1 MLLLSVHAASEID
14 NDSVAEI
21 DNGSPAILLSKV
33 FDVSKSTFPIS
44 LDKRQ
49 TSPNFNQVRSS
60 TLLDEN
66 GQRRWCCGSSVDKKS
81 C

>member
-14 NDSVAEI
+14 NDLVAEI
-21 DNGSPAILLSKV
+21 DNGSPAILLSSV

-44 LDKRQ
+44 LDERQ
-49 TSPNFNQVRSS
+49 TSPNFKQVRSS

-66 GQRRWCCGSSVDKKS
+66 GQRR
-81 C
+81 

>member
-14 NDSVAEI
+14 NDLVAEI
-21 DNGSPAILLSKV
+21 DNGSPAILLSRV

-49 TSPNFNQVRSS
+49 TSPNFKQVRSS

-66 GQRRWCCGSSVDKKS
+66 GQRR
-81 C
+81 